1 MTAPCGF
8 GPEFLTQFGEGFA
21 GDGANAAHV
30 NTVLGAKG
38 GPVEIAWA
46 TSLATPTQGHARFVA
61 VLRPNLPVKPPT
73 LFVPKADVRGESHA
87 RMTWG
92 PAQAGLA
99 VGVADALAEGAID
112 PARVDDL
119 LLLAAVWVDW
129 EAGDAERV
137 YANNRAATLAA
148 LRAGATGE
156 PTVAAVL
163 EARGRPTNPF
173 FSPRA

>member
-1 MTAPCGF
+1 MTGAGEAGGF
-8 GPEFLTQFGEGFA
+8 ATQVGEGFA
-21 GDGANAAHV
+21 GEGANAAHV

-38 GPVEIAWA
+38 GPVETAWA
-46 TSLATPTQGHARFVA
+46 TSLATPSQGHARFVV

-73 LFVPKADVRGESHA
+73 LFVPKADIRGESHA

-92 PAQAGLA
+92 PAQAGVA
-99 VGVADALAEGAID
+99 GGVADALAEETIAPGRAEG
-112 PARVDDL
+112 L

-129 EAGDAERV
+129 NADDPERV

-156 PTVAAVL
+156 PTLGEILAG
-163 EARGRPTNPF
+163 RGAPANPF
-173 FSPRA
+173 FTPRG